1 MSIKREGHSP
11 RSGSVFAIVVSK
23 FNGFITQ
30 KLLDGARD
38 CLHRHG
44 VADDRINIVS
54 CPGAFEIPQI
64 AKRLAES
71 GKYQAIICLGCIMR
85 GETPHFEYIA
95 TATANGIE
103 HAAQT
108 TGIPMGFGVL
118 TTDNLEQAIERAGGK
133 SGNKGW
139 DAAMSAIEMANL
151 FSTSEKKKRKK

>member
-1 MSIKREGHSP
+1 MSNTSEGHSST
-11 RSGSVFAIVVSK
+11 SGHIFAIVVSK
-23 FNGFITQ
+23 FNGSITK

-38 CLHRHG
+38 CFSRNG
-44 VADDRINIVS
+44 VADDRIDVVF

-64 AKRLAES
+64 ARRLAES
-71 GKYQAIICLGCIMR
+71 GKYHAIVCLGCIMR
-85 GETPHFEYIA
+85 GETPHFDYIA
-95 TATANGIE
+95 AATARGIE

-118 TTDNLEQAIERAGGK
+118 TTDNLEQATERAGGK

-151 FSTSEKKKRKK
+151 FSTLGKKKRKK